1 MIFACISVV
10 SRGFAAILIL
20 KLECSDRFKIFSKIY
35 RVPLTSA
42 GKKFGDLGSRILAIL
57 LSGWFFSDY

>member
-20 KLECSDRFKIFSKIY
+20 KLECSDRFKNFQKFIESHLPQ
-35 RVPLTSA
+35 R
-42 GKKFGDLGSRILAIL
+42 GKNLAT
-57 LSGWFFSDY
+57 

>member
-20 KLECSDRFKIFSKIY
+20 KLECSDRFKKYFQKFIESHLPQ
-35 RVPLTSA
+35 R
-42 GKKFGDLGSRILAIL
+42 GKNLAT
-57 LSGWFFSDY
+57 